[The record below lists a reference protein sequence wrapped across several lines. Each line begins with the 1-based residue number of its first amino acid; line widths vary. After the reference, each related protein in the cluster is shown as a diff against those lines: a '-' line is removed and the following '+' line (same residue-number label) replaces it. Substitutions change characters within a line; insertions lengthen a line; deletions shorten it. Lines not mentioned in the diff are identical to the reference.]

1 MNPHRALA
9 AAALLTLGGCT
20 GTSSGTAV
28 PAANF
33 AAVTSP
39 HTSVSRP
46 RNIDLEGKQRCLLS
60 PTDWVA
66 FFIERDGQLKDRDLA
81 PAGRECF
88 YDTNVGYFGFL
99 FSTTGGVE
107 YWTRTASSDRVEP
120 VEPVL
125 GFPAFERSGSADKD
139 RCDVIVDVADG
150 QALDVFASID
160 DRSAAKL
167 PPKCATA
174 RKLAEIAIS
183 SLSR

>member
-1 MNPHRALA
+1 MTARRALA
-9 AAALLTLGGCT
+9 AVALLALGGCT
-20 GTSSGTAV
+20 GTSSGTPV
-28 PAANF
+28 PAANT
-33 AAVTSP
+33 AAATSTP
-39 HTSVSRP
+39 VPVSRP
-46 RNIDLEGKQRCLLS
+46 KSIDLHGKQRCLLS

-66 FFIERDGQLKDRDLA
+66 FFIEQEGQLKDRDVA
-81 PAGRECF
+81 PVGRECF

-99 FSTTGGVE
+99 FATTGGVE
-107 YWTRTASSDRVEP
+107 YWTRAASSDQVKP

-125 GFPAFERSGSADKD
+125 GFPAFERSGSADKG

-174 RKLAEIAIS
+174 RRLAELAVD